1 MGRFICSDKHPSTG
15 QGLTASNMFAYCG
28 NNPVSRKDENGEAF
42 ETVFDIVSLGF
53 SIAEVATNPY
63 DVGAWLGL
71 IGDTIDLVPIVT
83 GVGEAIRGVRFVD
96 NAGNTLEIARAVDFT
111 DDARD
116 TINSLDRINGFT
128 KSTSAD
134 GIKIH
139 QGYKKGENFSTSFKE
154 YRKRDG
160 IRPDYYD
167 GTTVFELKPF
177 NPRSAKAGIK
187 QLQRYNSVLGGG
199 KTMRLEMY

>member
-1 MGRFICSDKHPSTG
+1 
-15 QGLTASNMFAYCG
+15 MFAYCG

-71 IGDTIDLVPIVT
+71 IGDTIVLVPIVT